1 MIAQL
6 SSAVVRAIL
15 VMIVISTP
23 SLLLPAV
30 SPDSTQVVMLVA
42 LFAAGFTFSEYASTY
57 PGLIE
62 FRDAPPFNRLRFGS
76 LLLTVLIL
84 SIIQRGT
91 VYPTAMSELFTSV
104 GTVVGNVLDFPFS
117 PVRLLLLS
125 LPENATPVEIL
136 TVQRTA
142 GLAYLVSLI
151 ALCFFA
157 LVLWVNG
164 WPRQRHAFNV
174 WTNLPTFDPTGGG
187 DVVSRLN
194 RDANFNVALGVLLP
208 FLIPAV
214 LQMASGLIDPIDAS
228 KPQTLIWSVAAWAF
242 LPASLLMRG
251 IATARVAHMI
261 ADKRRRSQHRED
273 GDELHAFG

>member
-1 MIAQL
+1 VFTRYFGAL
-6 SSAVVRAIL
+6 LRAFLVVLL
-15 VMIVISTP
+15 VATP
-23 SLLLPAV
+23 SLLEPGG
-30 SPDSTQVVMLVA
+30 SDSAPIILLVA
-42 LFAAGFTFSEYASTY
+42 LFSGWLVFSEYTADY
-57 PGLIE
+57 PSLVE

-117 PVRLLLLS
+117 PVRLLLLT
-125 LPENATPVEIL
+125 LPENATAAEIM

>member
-1 MIAQL
+1 MFTRYFGAL
-6 SSAVVRAIL
+6 LRAFLVVLL
-15 VMIVISTP
+15 VATP
-23 SLLLPAV
+23 SLLEPGG
-30 SPDSTQVVMLVA
+30 SDSAPIILLVA
-42 LFAAGFTFSEYASTY
+42 LFSGWLVFSEYTADY
-57 PGLIE
+57 PSLVE

-91 VYPTAMSELFTSV
+91 VYPTAMSQLFTSV
-104 GTVVGNVLDFPFS
+104 GTVVGDVLDFPFS

>member
-1 MIAQL
+1 MFTRYFGAL
-6 SSAVVRAIL
+6 LRAFLVVLL
-15 VMIVISTP
+15 VATP
-23 SLLLPAV
+23 SLLEPGG
-30 SPDSTQVVMLVA
+30 SDSAPIILLVA
-42 LFAAGFTFSEYASTY
+42 LFSGWLVFSEYTADY
-57 PGLIE
+57 PSLVE

-91 VYPTAMSELFTSV
+91 VYPTAMSQLFTSV

-125 LPENATPVEIL
+125 LPENATMTEIIA
-136 TVQRTA
+136 VQRTA

>member
-1 MIAQL
+1 MFTRYCGAL
-6 SSAVVRAIL
+6 LRAFLVVLL
-15 VMIVISTP
+15 VATP
-23 SLLLPAV
+23 SLLEPGG
-30 SPDSTQVVMLVA
+30 SDSAPIILLVA
-42 LFAAGFTFSEYASTY
+42 LFSGWLVYSEYTADY
-57 PGLIE
+57 PSLVE

-91 VYPTAMSELFTSV
+91 VYPTAMSQLFTSV
-104 GTVVGNVLDFPFS
+104 GTIVGNVLDFPFS
-117 PVRLLLLS
+117 PVRLLLLT
-125 LPENATPVEIL
+125 LPDNATAAEIM

>member
-1 MIAQL
+1 MFTRYFGAL
-6 SSAVVRAIL
+6 LRAFLVVLL
-15 VMIVISTP
+15 VATP
-23 SLLLPAV
+23 SLLEPGG
-30 SPDSTQVVMLVA
+30 SDSAPIILLVA
-42 LFAAGFTFSEYASTY
+42 LFSGWLVFSEYTADY
-57 PGLIE
+57 PSLVE

-117 PVRLLLLS
+117 PVRLLLLT
-125 LPENATPVEIL
+125 LPENATAAEIM